1 MVNMSHS
8 KTQEFLTNASLFYK
22 DSCPEQA
29 RFLMQKQQMNG
40 PALPD
45 TVLCPFC
52 FQWRRPGEYHVRLRP
67 KRRPSVCIGK
77 LLRRE
82 QARKS
87 LSSQEI
93 KLLQRFRRASSILMA
108 TCLTCNNTS
117 RQIGMNRDFLG
128 TLPKNTPVS
137 MSKCR
142 TPQSATKVTPKPN
155 LHQKTPSRT
164 PEARPSE
171 CTSSLTSGS
180 GKKAVFS
187 RLKKILMLEDSQKR
201 KKGGLKDF
209 LTSL

>member
-1 MVNMSHS
+1 MEKVVLS
-8 KTQEFLTNASLFYK
+8 KTEVFLSKASLFYK
-22 DSCPEQA
+22 DICQEQA

-45 TVLCPFC
+45 TTLCPFC
-52 FQWRRPGEYHVRLRP
+52 FQWRRPGEYRVRLQP
-67 KRRPSVCIGK
+67 KCRPSVRIRK

-82 QARKS
+82 KAHKR

-108 TCLTCNNTS
+108 TCHICNKTS
-117 RQIGMNRDFLG
+117 RQVGMNREFLG

-142 TPQSATKVTPKPN
+142 TPQSANKSTPKPN
-155 LHQKTPSRT
+155 FHDKTPSRT
-164 PEARPSE
+164 PVARSFEA
-171 CTSSLTSGS
+171 SSSSKSGS
-180 GKKAVFS
+180 GKKSAFS
-187 RLKKILMLEDSQKR
+187 RLKKLLMLEDSQKS